1 MKNKKYYL
9 EKALKWV
16 ATKPTSIV
24 KSTAEGFESPRTF
37 KSRIRDLSIMPDIS
51 FKTYRGNLHYADIAL
66 KSEEPSKLATRWKL
80 LSVMAAAQRGKLHL
94 LVPTGHKSFVNKLIE
109 KHNINAFVLSI

>member
-1 MKNKKYYL
+1 MKNKKFYL
-9 EKALKWV
+9 DRALKWV
-16 ATKPTSIV
+16 STKPTSVV
-24 KSTAEGFESPRTF
+24 KSIAEGFENPRTF
-37 KSRIRDLSIMPDIS
+37 TSKIRDLSIKPDIS

-80 LSVMAAAQRGKLHL
+80 LSVMASANKGRLHL
-94 LVPTGHKSFVNKLIE
+94 LVPSGHKSFVNKLID